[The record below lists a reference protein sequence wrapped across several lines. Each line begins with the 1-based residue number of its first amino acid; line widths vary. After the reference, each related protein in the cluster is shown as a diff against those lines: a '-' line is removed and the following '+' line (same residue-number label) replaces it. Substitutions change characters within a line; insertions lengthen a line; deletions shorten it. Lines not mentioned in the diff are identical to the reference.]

1 MDAEISQLILKPK
14 PRNQSTNNM
23 KQNKPL
29 RSILM
34 IALLVVLYGCFEIV
48 SIVMPDEVATGKS
61 FVIEMEARTT
71 DSDAEPKYGI
81 VAVYM
86 PEDFQIDSMSYVGSN
101 GGGNFYYLDNDSTS
115 RYEGNGGIKSGWSD
129 SLGNK
134 FGVDDGFKWDVW
146 EMEEPYSAD
155 VDENDYEITIY
166 AKAGNT
172 VGTYNLSFLITES
185 AYELVPIEGEK
196 TFDFRESQ
204 DQISVV
210 QGTPIRED
218 RPDLPAIM
226 ELEQNYPNPFNPST
240 TITYSLPND
249 APVRLTVTDINGRL
263 VRNLVDTRQSA
274 GTYRVTVDMLGLSSG
289 VYLYRLDVAGQSIT
303 KSMTLIK

>member
-1 MDAEISQLILKPK
+1 
-14 PRNQSTNNM
+14 M

-34 IALLVVLYGCFEIV
+34 IGLLVVLYGCFEIV
-48 SIVMPDEVATGKS
+48 NIVMPDEVPAGSS
-61 FVIEMEARTT
+61 FVIEMDAKTT
-71 DSDAEPKYGI
+71 DSDSEAKYGI

-86 PEDFQIDSMSYVGSN
+86 PEDFQIDSMKYVGTN
-101 GGGNFYYLDNDSTS
+101 GEGYFYFLDNDSTS
-115 RYEGNGGIKSGWSD
+115 KYPGDGGIKSGWTD

-146 EMEEPYSAD
+146 EMEEPYSAEAT
-155 VDENDYEITIY
+155 ENEYAITIY

-172 VGTYNLSFLITES
+172 IGTYGMSFLITES
-185 AYELVPIEGEK
+185 SYELVPIEGEK

-210 QGTPIRED
+210 EGTPILED
-218 RPDLPAIM
+218 RPDLPTTM
-226 ELEQNYPNPFNPST
+226 ELEQNYPNPFNPAT

-249 APVRLTVTDINGRL
+249 GPVRLTVTDINGRV

>member
-1 MDAEISQLILKPK
+1 
-14 PRNQSTNNM
+14 M

-29 RSILM
+29 RSILL

-48 SIVMPDEVATGKS
+48 SIVMPDEVPAGAS
-61 FVIEMEARTT
+61 FMIEMEARTT
-71 DSDAEPKYGI
+71 DSDEEPKYGI

-86 PEDFQIDSMSYVGSN
+86 PEDFQIDSMKYVGTN
-101 GGGNFYYLDNDSTS
+101 GEGSFYYLDNDSTS
-115 RYEGNGGIKSGWSD
+115 KYPGDGGIKSNWND

-146 EMEEPYSAD
+146 EMEEPYSAED
-155 VDENDYEITIY
+155 TENDYSITIY

-172 VGTYNLSFLITES
+172 ISTFSLSFLISES
-185 AYELVPIEGEK
+185 SYELVPIEGEK

-204 DQISVV
+204 DQITVV
-210 QGTPIRED
+210 EGTPIRED
-218 RPDLPAIM
+218 RPDLPTTM

-240 TITYSLPND
+240 TITYSIPND
-249 APVRLTVTDINGRL
+249 APVQLTVTDINGRV
-263 VRNLVDTRQSA
+263 VRNLVNARQSA
-274 GTYRVTVDMLGLSSG
+274 GTYRVSVDMLGLSSG
-289 VYLYRLDVAGQSIT
+289 VYLYRLNVAGQTIT